1 MLAGED
7 LEAGVSLQWGEA
19 WECIGVEAW
28 EYIGVEVLGVAEV
41 AEVAG
46 QLVDMVHKSAVGT
59 AVGCI
64 PSRQ

>member
-19 WECIGVEAW
+19 WEC
-28 EYIGVEVLGVAEV
+28 IGVEVLGVAEV

>member
-28 EYIGVEVLGVAEV
+28 ECIAVEALGV

-46 QLVDMVHKSAVGT
+46 QLVDMVHKSAVVT